1 MAILEVGRLGGRA
14 LSRAPGFRIDFV
26 RDWKLAASRWAGG
39 GHRTAFQH
47 HHWLE
52 AWYGAF
58 AESSPLIA
66 IVADAATDQQVAL
79 LPLIRRV
86 SNGIRI
92 VEFTDLGVTDYNAP
106 VLGFAAPHDRIE
118 GRALCQALLAGLRNL
133 PDGAD
138 LLRLRKMPANVGGMP
153 NPLASLGRMGSCS
166 LNGNLVVVG
175 DDFAAY
181 RASLKRMEL
190 PRSWRVFNRYPG
202 AKFRIVTNIDEAL
215 ALLDTMDVQQQD
227 RMKQLGLKF
236 VLNDDRHARFYR
248 DIVKRGVSEGYA
260 IVSALTCDEEVVATT
275 LGIRR
280 GSDYTLLR
288 ISNAGKRWS
297 NCSPGLLVI
306 ERTMAA
312 LHQDGVRQFDLSI
325 GNYAYKRRFGAAQLP
340 LADVSIA
347 LGWRGLPYVLRDY
360 AAQQARRYPRLH
372 ERIHRAL
379 GRPTSGEEK

>member
-14 LSRAPGFRIDFV
+14 LSRASRFRIDFV
-26 RDWKLAASRWAGG
+26 RDWKQAEACWAGG

-47 HHWLE
+47 RHWLE

-66 IVADAATDQQVAL
+66 IITDTVTDQQVVL

-86 SNGIRI
+86 HGGIRI
-92 VEFTDLGVTDYNAP
+92 VEFADLGVTDYNAP

-118 GRALCQALLAGLRNL
+118 ARALCQALLAGLRNL
-133 PDGAD
+133 PDGVD
-138 LLRLRKMPANVGGMP
+138 LLRLQKMPANVGGMP
-153 NPLASLGRMGSCS
+153 NPLASLGRMGSCG

-175 DDFAAY
+175 DDFDAY

-202 AKFRIVTNIDEAL
+202 AKFQIVTDIDEAL
-215 ALLDTMDVQQQD
+215 ALLDTMDAQQNG
-227 RMKQLGLKF
+227 RMKHLGLKF
-236 VLNDDRHARFYR
+236 VLDDDCHAPFYR
-248 DIVKRGVSEGYA
+248 DIVRRGVGEGYA
-260 IVSALTCDEEVVATT
+260 IVSALTCDDEVVATT

-306 ERTMAA
+306 ERTMDA
-312 LHQDGVRQFDLSI
+312 LHRDGVRQFDLSI
-325 GNYAYKRRFGAAQLP
+325 GNYGYKRRFGAAQLP

-347 LGWRGLPYVLRDY
+347 IGWRGVSYVLR
-360 AAQQARRYPRLH
+360 
-372 ERIHRAL
+372 
-379 GRPTSGEEK
+379 G